1 VIRNWKA
8 VMRESI
14 PSEERRKLIE
24 VARGD
29 APADLAL
36 RNARLVNV
44 RSGEVH
50 DADIAVYAG
59 RIAGFGEYEA
69 KQTIDL
75 KGAHVCPGLID
86 AHVHIE
92 SSMVSVPEFA
102 RAVVPCGTTAVVTDP
117 HEIANVLGIPGIRYM
132 LESAEGLPLRVFAM
146 ASSCVP
152 ATHMETAGAR
162 LEASDLEP
170 LFEHPRVIGLA
181 EVMNFPGVFLGAP
194 DVLAKI
200 EAAGDRPVDGHSP
213 GLSGALLNAYTAAGI
228 GSDHECTQLEEARE
242 KLRCGMHIFIREG
255 TAARNLEALLP
266 LVKPENAVNCSF
278 CTDDRHPEDLL
289 DEGHID
295 ALVRMAIAEG
305 LDPITAIQMA
315 TINTANYFGLRGLG
329 MLAPGYRAD
338 MIVVDDLK
346 DFRARIVFGEG
357 RIVAEDGDYKGAR
370 PTPPAPPGGGVKVNW
385 EAVDLAVPLTG
396 EAKVRVIDAIPGQ
409 IVTGQSVESL
419 KAENGRAVT
428 DPGRDLLKI
437 AVIERHRA
445 TGNVGV
451 GFVRGFGLERG
462 AIASTVAHDNHNIVV
477 VGADDSDMM
486 AAARAVAETGG
497 GQAVV
502 ADGRVLESVPLPIAG
517 LMSDLPLEQVRDRV
531 EAMGKA
537 ARGLGGTLPDP
548 LMTMSFLA
556 LAVIPELKITD
567 QGLVDVN
574 EFKPVPLFVE

>member
-1 VIRNWKA
+1 
-8 VMRESI
+8 MREAI
-14 PSEERRKLIE
+14 PSESRLKLIE

-29 APADLAL
+29 APADTLL
-36 RNARLVNV
+36 KNARLVNV
-44 RSGEVH
+44 RSAEIH
-50 DADIAVYAG
+50 DADIAIYDG

-69 KQTIDL
+69 GETIDL

-86 AHVHIE
+86 AHMHIE
-92 SSMVSVPEFA
+92 SSMVTVPEFA
-102 RAVVPCGTTAVVTDP
+102 RAVVPQGTTTVVTDP
-117 HEIANVLGIPGIRYM
+117 HEIANVLGVPGMRYM
-132 LESAEGLPLRVFAM
+132 LDSSDGLPLRVFAM

-152 ATHMETAGAR
+152 ATHMETAGAT
-162 LEASDLEP
+162 LDASDLQP

-194 DVLAKI
+194 EVLAKI
-200 EAAGDRPVDGHSP
+200 EAAGDRPVDGHAP
-213 GLSGALLNAYTAAGI
+213 GLSGLLLNAYTAAGI

-242 KLRCGMHIFIREG
+242 KLRRGMHIFMREG
-255 TAARNLEALLP
+255 TTARNLKELLP
-266 LVKPENAVNCSF
+266 LVTPANAAFCSF

-295 ALVRMAIAEG
+295 SLVRMAIAEG

-315 TINTANYFGLRGLG
+315 TINTAGYFGLRGLG

-338 MIVVDDLK
+338 LVVFDDLS
-346 DFRARIVFGEG
+346 DFRARLVFSEG
-357 RIVAEDGDYKGAR
+357 RVVAEDGEYSGAR
-370 PTPPAPPGGGVKVNW
+370 PVPPPPPGSGVQVKW
-385 EAVDLAVPLTG
+385 EAVDFGVTAQG
-396 EAKVRVIDAIPGQ
+396 DAGVRVIQAIPGQ
-409 IVTGQSVESL
+409 IVTGQSVERP
-419 KAENGRAVT
+419 KIEDGRAVQ
-428 DPGRDLLKI
+428 DPERDLLKI

-445 TGNVGV
+445 TGNLGL
-451 GFVRGFGLERG
+451 GFVRGFGLKRG

-477 VGADDSDMM
+477 VGASDADMM
-486 AAARAVAETGG
+486 AAARAVAELGG

-502 ADGRVLESVPLPIAG
+502 ADGQVLAAVPLPIAG

-537 ARGLGGTLPDP
+537 ARQLGGTLPDP

-567 QGLVDVN
+567 HGLVDVT
-574 EFKPVPLFVE
+574 EFKPVPLFVS

>member
-1 VIRNWKA
+1 
-8 VMRESI
+8 MREAI
-14 PSEERRKLIE
+14 TSEQRRKLIE

-29 APADLAL
+29 APADLVL
-36 RNARLVNV
+36 ENARLVNV

-50 DADIAVYAG
+50 DADIAIHGG

-69 KQTIDL
+69 KRTIDL
-75 KGAHVCPGLID
+75 KGAYVCPGLID

-117 HEIANVLGIPGIRYM
+117 HEIANVLGVPGIRYM
-132 LESAEGLPLRVFAM
+132 LDSAEGLPLHVFVM

-152 ATHMETAGAR
+152 ATHMETAGAK
-162 LEASDLEP
+162 LEAADLEG

-181 EVMNFPGVFLGAP
+181 EVMNFPGVFLGLP
-194 DVLAKI
+194 EVLAKI
-200 EAAGDRPVDGHSP
+200 EAAGDRPVDGHAP
-213 GLSGALLNAYTAAGI
+213 GLAGPPLNAYAAAGV
-228 GSDHECTQLEEARE
+228 GSDHECTELEEARD
-242 KLRCGMHIFIREG
+242 KLRRGMHIFIREG
-255 TAARNLEALLP
+255 TAARNLDALLP
-266 LVKPENAVNCSF
+266 LVTPLNAVNCSF

-295 ALVRMAIAEG
+295 ALLRMAISRG
-305 LDPITAIQMA
+305 LDPITAVQMA

-338 MIVVDDLK
+338 LIVVDDLQ
-346 DFRARIVFGEG
+346 DFRARIVLSDG

-370 PTPPAPPGGGVKVNW
+370 PAPPAPPGGGVQVRW
-385 EAVDLAVPLTG
+385 EAVDLVVPVTG
-396 EAKVRVIDAIPGQ
+396 EAKARVIDAIPDQ
-409 IVTGQSVESL
+409 IVTGQSVEL
-419 KAENGRAVT
+419 LRVENGQAAA

-445 TGNVGV
+445 TGNVGI
-451 GFVRGFGLERG
+451 GFVRGFGLQRG

-477 VGADDSDMM
+477 VGAHDSDMM

-517 LMSDLPLEQVRDRV
+517 LMSDLPLEEVRDRV

-537 ARGLGGTLPDP
+537 ARELGGTLPDP

-567 QGLVDVN
+567 QGLVDVG
-574 EFKPVPLFVE
+574 EFKPVPLFVG